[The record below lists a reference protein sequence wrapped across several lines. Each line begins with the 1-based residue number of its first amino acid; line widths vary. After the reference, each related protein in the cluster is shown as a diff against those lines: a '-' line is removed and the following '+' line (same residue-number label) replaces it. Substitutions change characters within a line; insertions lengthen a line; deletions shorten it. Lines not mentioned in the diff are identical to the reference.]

1 MEKITEKL
9 RAFFKSDFIR
19 AFARGMNTAHIQ
31 SFIL

>member
-19 AFARGMNTAHIQ
+19 AFAQGMNTAHVQ

>member
-1 MEKITEKL
+1 MEKFMEKL

-19 AFARGMNTAHIQ
+19 AFAQGMNTAHVQ